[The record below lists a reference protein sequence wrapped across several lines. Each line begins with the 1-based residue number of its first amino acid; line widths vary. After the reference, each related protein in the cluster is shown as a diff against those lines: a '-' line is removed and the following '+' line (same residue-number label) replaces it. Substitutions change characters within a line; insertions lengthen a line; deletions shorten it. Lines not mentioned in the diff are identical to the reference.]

1 MVTNPSTL
9 PYKRVCSK
17 CKLGDIYQQPSNGL
31 YFTICIKLLQRA
43 LFIFT
48 SIPQLR
54 FLMVHHA
61 FPMSKFLGCF
71 PCSNSE
77 KKILWQSILVKECL
91 WSNSLET
98 WNFFVLSTWVQLENL
113 LDTMR
118 NSNLKKVVIEVVKE
132 VVGNSSYAW
141 TFLGFC
147 SHWDI
152 LYFVVHCFC
161 M

>member
-1 MVTNPSTL
+1 
-9 PYKRVCSK
+9 
-17 CKLGDIYQQPSNGL
+17 
-31 YFTICIKLLQRA
+31 LLQHA
-43 LFIFT
+43 LFMFT

-71 PCSNSE
+71 PCSNS
-77 KKILWQSILVKECL
+77 KKEILWHNILVKECL

-98 WNFFVLSTWVQLENL
+98 WNFFVLSTWVQLGNL

-118 NSNLKKVVIEVVKE
+118 NSNLKKVVIDVVKE

-147 SHWDI
+147 FHQDI
-152 LYFVVHCFC
+152 LYFACSSLFLYVDRSLLHIVRPQL
-161 M
+161 